1 MLVNTCNTDSSHG
14 TCLLSSRGAILPKN
28 VKEQA
33 KTKYGMIKGTV
44 TRHALSAYRATACEN
59 PNQMNLAKISPS
71 LNTNHVGRSHRE
83 CLLSLLEAATLSLT
97 IGKAPALA
105 NIKLYTLA
113 TPRKAQPPQTATPT
127 THMKQHVPPF
137 PTTPI
142 LQTEAG
148 DLATAAPKQCA
159 FTTTEVRPWALRRNR

>member
-14 TCLLSSRGAILPKN
+14 TCLLSSRGVALPKN

-33 KTKYGMIKGTV
+33 KTKHSVIKGTV

-83 CLLSLLEAATLSLT
+83 CLLSCIAKSHNASTLPSEPAT
-97 IGKAPALA
+97 ALA
-105 NIKLYTLA
+105 DIQLSHK
-113 TPRKAQPPQTATPT
+113 PRARRGPHKTATPT

-137 PTTPI
+137 PKEPKNLGGLGNSHT
-142 LQTEAG
+142 QT
-148 DLATAAPKQCA
+148 
-159 FTTTEVRPWALRRNR
+159 VRVHHT